1 MKNIL
6 IVLAALAACVSASA
20 ETISLKSPDGR
31 NEITLATE
39 PALAISVARDGK
51 PVLGPAP
58 ISMTFDGKGNIGGAG
73 AKVVGTKSV
82 PHRATI
88 PTPIYKKA
96 AVKDDGAETVVSFA
110 GDWQIRLHARNDGVA
125 YRFATAWKD
134 PQVKVKDEQAP
145 LVFPSKD
152 LVAYAGLAGGHECS
166 WESVYE
172 KTTVG
177 ELKDKKRKLVYL
189 PLLVQYPKGP
199 SLCVTESDLLDYP
212 GWNLSPAAD
221 GSPRLDAN
229 LAKLPDPAKITNN
242 QRQRRVGGRFDY
254 LAATKGTRTYP
265 WRVFLLADSPAK
277 LIESDA
283 VYALATPNRL
293 EGDLSW
299 IKPGKVAWEWWNC
312 WNVFGTDVDFKAG
325 CNTATYKYYI
335 DFAAKTGV
343 EYVIM
348 DEGWS
353 VKLRIMEI
361 NPEIDV
367 AELVNYGARKGVGII
382 LWCSWPQLV
391 GRQHEVFQKY
401 AALGVKGFKIDFM
414 DRDDQFVVS
423 FLEQTA
429 RIAAEYR
436 LMVDYHGMYKPTG
449 FSRTYPNII
458 NYEGVHGLET
468 AKFHDYF
475 NMPAN
480 DLRVTFTRMVAGP
493 MDYTPGAMR
502 YRARPLG
509 DDGWKKEFNP
519 ETAKFQPN
527 WNQPDVQGT
536 RVHQM
541 ALMSLYEAPLQ
552 MLCDSPSQYLANMEC
567 FSFMAAVPTTW
578 DETRGL
584 IGDVDRCAAVARRKG
599 DVWYVSAIASWD
611 GAEIEI
617 DTSFLGAGE
626 WEAEIFSDGPNAGNA
641 PSDYRHAVRAVAR
654 GEKLKAVMAPGG
666 GWTARIAHPASWSEK
681 LKFWK

>member
-1 MKNIL
+1 MKNTL
-6 IVLAALAACVSASA
+6 LAVAAFAACASASA
-20 ETISLKSPDGR
+20 ETIILKSPDGR

-39 PALAISVARDGK
+39 PALTVSVARDGK
-51 PVLGPAP
+51 TLLGPAP
-58 ISMTFDGKGNIGGAG
+58 VSMTFEGKGVIGGAG
-73 AKVVGTKSV
+73 LKVTGTRSV

-96 AVKDDGAETVVSFA
+96 CVQDDGAETVVSFK
-110 GDWQIRLHARNDGVA
+110 GDWQIHLHARNDGVA

-145 LVFPSKD
+145 LVFPSRD
-152 LVAYAGLAGGHECS
+152 LTVYAGLAGGHECS
-166 WESVYE
+166 WESIYE

-177 ELKDKKRKLVYL
+177 ALKDKKAKLVYL

-212 GWNLSPAAD
+212 GWNLVAATD
-221 GSPRLDAN
+221 GAPRLDAN

-265 WRVFLLADSPAK
+265 WRVFLLADTPAK
-277 LIESDA
+277 LVESDA
-283 VYALATPNRL
+283 VYALATPNKL
-293 EGDLSW
+293 AGDLSW

-312 WNVFGTDVDFKAG
+312 WNVFGPDVNFKAG

-353 VKLRIMEI
+353 VKLKIMEI

-367 AELVNYGARKGVGII
+367 AELVNYGARRGVGII

-468 AKFHDYF
+468 AKFHESF

-480 DLRVTFTRMVAGP
+480 DLKVVFTRMVAGP
-493 MDYTPGAMR
+493 LDYTPGAMR

-519 ETAKFQPN
+519 DTAKFQPN

-541 ALMSLYEAPLQ
+541 ALMTLYEAPLQ

-567 FSFMAAVPTTW
+567 FRFMAAVPTTW

-584 IGDVDRCAAVARRKG
+584 VGDVDRVAAIARRKG

-641 PSDYRHAVRAVAR
+641 PSDYRRKVRSVAP
-654 GEKLKAVMAPGG
+654 GKKLKAVLAPGG
-666 GWTARIAHPASWSEK
+666 GWTARIAHPASWTDK
-681 LKFWK
+681 LQFWK